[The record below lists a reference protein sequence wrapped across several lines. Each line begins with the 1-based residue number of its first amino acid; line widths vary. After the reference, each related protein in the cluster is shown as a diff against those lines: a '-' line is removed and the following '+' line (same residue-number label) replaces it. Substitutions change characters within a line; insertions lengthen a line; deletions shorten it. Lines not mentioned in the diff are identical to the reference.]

1 MSPSPPSLLTLFRT
15 WLTIGATSFGGGSAT
30 QLLIQQHFVERLRW
44 LTPAEFA
51 QDWAVVQFAPGI
63 NLIAI
68 AILIGR
74 RIGGASGI
82 ALSMLGML
90 LPAVGITIAMTAIY
104 TRVRDL
110 PQIAGA
116 LRGITPALV
125 GMSLAFTWRLLK
137 PPMQSLRPQGRGP
150 FAIGIVL
157 IAATLAMTASGI
169 PVLLSYLL
177 GAAGLGLLYG
187 LRRHRT
193 SWTG

>member
-1 MSPSPPSLLTLFRT
+1 MSSSPPSLLTLFRT

-30 QLLIQQHFVERLRW
+30 QLLIQQHFVEKLKW

-51 QDWAVVQFAPGI
+51 EDWAVVQFAPGI
-63 NLIAI
+63 NLLAI

-74 RIGGASGI
+74 RVGGAAGI

-90 LPAVGITIAMTAIY
+90 LPAAGITIVMTALY

-137 PPMQSLRPQGRGP
+137 PPMQSLQTRGRGP

-157 IAATLAMTASGI
+157 ILTTLAMTASGL

-177 GAAGLGLLYG
+177 GAIAVGLVYG
-187 LRRHRT
+187 LQHRTT